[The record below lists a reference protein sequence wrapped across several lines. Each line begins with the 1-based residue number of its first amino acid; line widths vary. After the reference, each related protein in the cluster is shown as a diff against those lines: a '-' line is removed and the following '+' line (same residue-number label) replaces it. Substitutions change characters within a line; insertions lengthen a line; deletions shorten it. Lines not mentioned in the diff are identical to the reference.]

1 MAKYDWCTDE
11 YLEKKKECFDAC
23 LSKEFLQDLQE
34 LVREHYDFDDDYR
47 IGNWDFMDED
57 TVGVYRFVETLAE
70 KHCVQELITFLDSLD
85 WCEYDLAMDT
95 MFVTYGRK
103 FHLFT
108 PKRRYRNLFKA
119 KALHY
124 KAWMRELRKK

>member
-1 MAKYDWCTDE
+1 MAKYDLYTDE

-23 LSKEFLQDLQE
+23 LSKAFLQDLQE
-34 LVREHYDFDDDYR
+34 LVREQYNFSDDYR
-47 IGNWDFMDED
+47 IGNWDFMSED

-70 KHCVQELITFLDSLD
+70 KHGVKELITFLDSLE
-85 WCEYDLAMDT
+85 CYEYDDAMDT
-95 MFVTYGRK
+95 MFVTYGRM

>member
-1 MAKYDWCTDE
+1 M
-11 YLEKKKECFDAC
+11 
-23 LSKEFLQDLQE
+23 
-34 LVREHYDFDDDYR
+34 
-47 IGNWDFMDED
+47 
-57 TVGVYRFVETLAE
+57 GVYRFVETLAE
-70 KHCVQELITFLDSLD
+70 KHGVQELITFLDSLY
-85 WCEYDLAMDT
+85 WYEYDDAMDT

-119 KALHY
+119 KALSY

>member
-1 MAKYDWCTDE
+1 MAKYDLYTDE

-23 LSKEFLQDLQE
+23 LSKAFLQDLQE
-34 LVREHYDFDDDYR
+34 LVREHYDFADDYR

-70 KHCVQELITFLDSLD
+70 KHGVKELITFLDSLE
-85 WCEYDLAMDT
+85 WYEYDDAMDT

-119 KALHY
+119 QALY
-124 KAWMRELRKK
+124 

>member
-1 MAKYDWCTDE
+1 MARYDLYTDE

-34 LVREHYDFDDDYR
+34 LVRDHYDFDDDYR
-47 IGNWDFMDED
+47 IGNWDFMDEG

-70 KHCVQELITFLDSLD
+70 KHGVQELITFLDSLY
-85 WCEYDLAMDT
+85 WYEYDDAMDT

-119 KALHY
+119 KALSY